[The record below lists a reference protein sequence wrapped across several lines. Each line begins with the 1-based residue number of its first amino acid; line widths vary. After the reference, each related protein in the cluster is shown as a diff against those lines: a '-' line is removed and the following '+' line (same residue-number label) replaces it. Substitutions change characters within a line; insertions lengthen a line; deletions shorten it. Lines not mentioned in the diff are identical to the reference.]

1 MRLLIEYEF
10 GKKNDLRYRTNFGN
24 FITKHIKKTT
34 QARALFFNANVNF
47 NRQLM

>member
-24 FITKHIKKTT
+24 FITKHIKKPH
-34 QARALFFNANVNF
+34 RLEHYF
-47 NRQLM
+47 LMLM